1 VSVSVSI
8 QYLHIKLATISTYFH
23 TFSTYPVHSHQTS
36 YYCYILSY
44 FRYLSRT
51 FTSNK
56 LLLLHTF
63 ILSVLIPYIH
73 IKQATIATYFHT
85 FGTYLFLFYSYK
97 CLLFIYLLFF
107 CNFNSKPRLQRTILL
122 SLLNLGAPLQH
133 HLQTSIHRFV
143 NLWLIICYLMSHGRP
158 RPNLNLPLSLGKRYP

>member
-1 VSVSVSI
+1 MSVSVSI

-56 LLLLHTF
+56 LLFLHTF
-63 ILSVLIPYIH
+63 MFIVLVS
-73 IKQATIATYFHT
+73 
-85 FGTYLFLFYSYK
+85 YLFLFYSYK
-97 CLLFIYLLFF
+97 CLLFIYLSF

>member
-1 VSVSVSI
+1 MSVSVSI

-63 ILSVLIPYIH
+63 ILSVLIYFSFIH
-73 IKQATIATYFHT
+73 ISV
-85 FGTYLFLFYSYK
+85 FY
-97 CLLFIYLLFF
+97 LFIYYFF